1 VNERGSGTISS
12 EVRVLAEWDLGWS
25 TTFIYEQNPVRPTD
39 LYMGFEKRLA
49 RQLFLRSY
57 WASEQIGRTLP
68 IGGALGVE
76 TNIRWEIQ

>member
-1 VNERGSGTISS
+1 
-12 EVRVLAEWDLGWS
+12 
-25 TTFIYEQNPVRPTD
+25 
-39 LYMGFEKRLA
+39 MGFEKRLA